1 MIQYIVLNLTEAE
14 NNYLLSFLTTDD
26 LFIIFMTIITIHD

>member
-1 MIQYIVLNLTEAE
+1 MIQYIILNLIEAE

-26 LFIIFMTIITIHD
+26 LFITFIDY